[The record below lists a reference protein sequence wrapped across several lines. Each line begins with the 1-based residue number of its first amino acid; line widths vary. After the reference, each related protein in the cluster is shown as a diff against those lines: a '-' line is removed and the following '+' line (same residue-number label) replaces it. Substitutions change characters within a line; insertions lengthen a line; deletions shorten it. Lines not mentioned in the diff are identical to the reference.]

1 MSRLAELIE
10 ELCPDGVEYR
20 PLGELGSFFGGL
32 SGKTKSDFVEIED
45 ARPFVTYREVYSLIE
60 IDRCPQGRVL
70 VLPHEKQLALCRGDV
85 LFTGSSENA
94 DEVGLT
100 AVVTTDFSEP
110 VYLNSFSICLR
121 WYDATFD
128 SGYAK
133 YLFTSSEVRRQIR
146 RCASGVTRFN
156 LSKKRLEGVS
166 IPVPPLEVQRE
177 IARILDQFTTLEAE
191 LEAELEARRTQ
202 YEHYRNH
209 LLSMTALKQRCGE
222 IAVRK
227 LGEVGV
233 FHGGLTGK
241 TKADFVDSPDAS
253 AFVTYKEIYSRIE
266 IDSIPVGRVQ
276 VADKEKQLALQYGDV
291 LFTGSSENSEEVGMT
306 AVVTS
311 EFSERVYLNSF
322 SICFRWSEELFDPGY
337 AKHMFNSPEIRREIQ
352 RCASGVTRFN
362 LSKKRMEKISVPV
375 PPLEVQHEI
384 MRVLDDFD
392 ALVNDISSGL
402 PAEIAAR
409 RAQYEHY
416 RDRLLSF
423 PEKAALHN

>member
-20 PLGELGSFFGGL
+20 ALGDVGVFVRGGGL
-32 SGKTKSDFVEIED
+32 QKADFVETGMPCVHYGQIHTRFGISVSEAVTFVSEAQFARLKHADYGDLLIATTSED
-45 ARPFVTYREVYSLIE
+45 DEAVGKATAWLGDGEVAISGDMFYYRHNLEPKYVSYFFASSSFQDQKRPYL
-60 IDRCPQGRVL
+60 
-70 VLPHEKQLALCRGDV
+70 
-85 LFTGSSENA
+85 TG
-94 DEVGLT
+94 
-100 AVVTTDFSEP
+100 
-110 VYLNSFSICLR
+110 
-121 WYDATFD
+121 
-128 SGYAK
+128 AK
-133 YLFTSSEVRRQIR
+133 VRRV
-146 RCASGVTRFN
+146 ADKG
-156 LSKKRLEGVS
+156 LSRIQ

-177 IARILDQFTTLEAE
+177 IVRILDQFTTLEAE

-423 PEKAALHN
+423 PEKAASGDDAS